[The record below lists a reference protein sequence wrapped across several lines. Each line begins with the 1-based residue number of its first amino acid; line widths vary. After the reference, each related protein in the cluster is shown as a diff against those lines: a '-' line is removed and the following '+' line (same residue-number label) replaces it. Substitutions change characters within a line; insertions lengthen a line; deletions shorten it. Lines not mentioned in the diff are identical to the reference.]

1 MFILIPNVIIFLAL
15 SYLQLNPD
23 VSLVVEIFVY
33 FLILGVIIIS
43 VLITKAIKRDLKKQD
58 YNQTILEISRLKEE
72 LQHTTNTQRT
82 LGLKNEISKLEEE
95 IK

>member
-1 MFILIPNVIIFLAL
+1 MFILIPIVIIFLAL

-72 LQHTTNTQRT
+72 LQHTSNTQRI